1 MWQAHST
8 QGDKIMKFLKNV
20 FSEMKQVTWLSGK
33 ELTSLTWTVISSI
46 VALAVIFGAVDGV
59 ITFAIQ
65 ALLSN

>member
-1 MWQAHST
+1 
-8 QGDKIMKFLKNV
+8 MKFLKNV